1 MTDDEKFLWKDLTS
15 EQSKKMAHENI
26 KDIIAVG
33 FDPEKTFIFCNTE
46 YMCPAFYQTV
56 LKVWKVVTNNQARS
70 IFGFSGEDSIGK
82 AAFPAIQAAPCFSSS
97 FPQIFNGRRDIPCL
111 IPCAIDQVIVS
122 WVWHFLYTTFKD
134 PYFRMSRDAAPRL
147 NFPKPALIF
156 SSFLPA
162 LQGAQTKM
170 AASDQNT
177 CIYIDDTPKN
187 IKNKVCSCLFLIF

>member
-15 EQSKKMAHENI
+15 EQAKKMAHENI

-82 AAFPAIQAAPCFSSS
+82 AAFPAIQAAPCFRFS
-97 FPQIFNGRRDIPCL
+97 FFYLQFNENQLVSAAVFRKFSMVVGIFLVLFHVQL
-111 IPCAIDQVIVS
+111 I
-122 WVWHFLYTTFKD
+122 K
-134 PYFRMSRDAAPRL
+134 
-147 NFPKPALIF
+147 
-156 SSFLPA
+156 
-162 LQGAQTKM
+162 
-170 AASDQNT
+170 
-177 CIYIDDTPKN
+177 
-187 IKNKVCSCLFLIF
+187 